1 MFTKCLLKR
10 CQITVIGSRAD
21 LFVLAPLFSSARS
34 CVPVA
39 HTLCFS
45 RSCGFR
51 ALAIL
56 IMSPEENVLSIEE
69 ALCRWFPTAASK
81 LTLALGI
88 VVLAA
93 FIVPG

>member
-1 MFTKCLLKR
+1 MNPQEC
-10 CQITVIGSRAD
+10 
-21 LFVLAPLFSSARS
+21 P
-34 CVPVA
+34 
-39 HTLCFS
+39 
-45 RSCGFR
+45 
-51 ALAIL
+51 
-56 IMSPEENVLSIEE
+56 LSIED

>member
-1 MFTKCLLKR
+1 
-10 CQITVIGSRAD
+10 
-21 LFVLAPLFSSARS
+21 
-34 CVPVA
+34 
-39 HTLCFS
+39 
-45 RSCGFR
+45 
-51 ALAIL
+51 
-56 IMSPEENVLSIEE
+56 MSPEENVLSIEE